1 MMFKKYQ
8 LYITVMFIKNL
19 FLISLVFLGLSFIL
33 NFFEE
38 LKFFENYEV
47 GIKYP
52 LLLTF
57 LNSPSILFELFPF
70 IFLITIKFFY
80 IHLNEKNEIEIFKNH
95 GIDNLKVLSL
105 LSFITLV
112 CGVFILL
119 IYYTFSSNLKN
130 HYLNLKNKFS
140 SENEYLAVVNEN
152 GLWIK
157 EEIDG
162 SSNIIHARKFNKNI
176 IEDITITQSI
186 SASNNINIITAQTA
200 DISSKTWALN
210 DVKIV
215 DKFSGSN
222 KFKNVKYT
230 SSFDGEIIS
239 NLFSNLNSLNIYQLN
254 LLLSNYSKIGYS
266 TTDVNVHLNKLY
278 SLPVFYLLMTVL
290 GLLIMMK
297 FTFIKTKFFTI
308 IVGVSVSVFVYYI
321 NFFSSLFGSNETIPV
336 ILSIWLPHLILF
348 LICLLGGIKINE
360 N

>member
-1 MMFKKYQ
+1 MLKKYQ
-8 LYITVMFIKNL
+8 IYIASIFLKNL
-19 FLISLVFLGLSFIL
+19 FYISLIFLGLTFIL

-38 LKFFENYEV
+38 LKFFESYDV
-47 GIKYP
+47 GIRYP
-52 LLLTF
+52 ILLTF

-70 IFLITIKFFY
+70 IFLIAIKFFY
-80 IHLNEKNEIEIFKNH
+80 IHLNEKNELEIFRNH

-105 LSFITLV
+105 LSVCTFIS
-112 CGVFILL
+112 GVLILL
-119 IYYTFSSNLKN
+119 IFYTCSSNLKN

-157 EEIDG
+157 EEING
-162 SSNIIHARKFNKNI
+162 TSNIIHAKKFNKNK
-176 IEDITITQSI
+176 IEDITITQFI
-186 SASNNINIITAQTA
+186 SATNNINIITAKNA
-200 DISSKTWALN
+200 DISSKNWLLN
-210 DVKIV
+210 KVKVV
-215 DKFSGSN
+215 DKLSISN
-222 KFKNVKYT
+222 KYENMSYT

-254 LLLSNYSKIGYS
+254 LLISNYSKIGYS

-278 SLPVFYLLMTVL
+278 SLPIFYLLMTVL

-308 IVGVSVSVFVYYI
+308 IVGVVVSVFVYYI
-321 NFFSSLFGSNETIPV
+321 NYFSSLFGSNETIPI

-348 LICLLGGIKINE
+348 LVCILGGVRINE

>member
-1 MMFKKYQ
+1 MFKKYQ
-8 LYITVMFIKNL
+8 LYIATTFIKNL
-19 FLISLVFLGLSFIL
+19 FLISLIFLGLSFIL

-38 LKFFENYEV
+38 LKFFDNYNV
-47 GIKYP
+47 GIRYP
-52 LLLTF
+52 ILLTF

-80 IHLNEKNEIEIFKNH
+80 IHLTERNEIEIFKNH

-105 LSFITLV
+105 LSFTTLI

-157 EEIDG
+157 EEIGG
-162 SSNIIHARKFNKNI
+162 SSNIIHAKKFNKNI
-176 IEDITITQSI
+176 IEEITITQSI
-186 SASNNINIITAQTA
+186 PATDNIKIITAKNA
-200 DISSKTWALN
+200 DISSKNWSLN
-210 DVKIV
+210 EVKIV
-215 DKFSGSN
+215 EKFSGS
-222 KFKNVKYT
+222 KKYEVMNYN

-278 SLPVFYLLMTVL
+278 SLPIFYLLMTIL
-290 GLLIMMK
+290 GLLIMMR
-297 FTFIKTKFFTI
+297 FSYIKTKFFI
-308 IVGVSVSVFVYYI
+308 VIVGVSVSVIVYYI
-321 NFFSSLFGSNETIPV
+321 NYFSSLFGSNETIP
-336 ILSIWLPHLILF
+336 ISLSIWLPHLILS